1 MLTLGFYVNDPT
13 EHAITFDTE
22 PFRNHIPLS
31 DIGQGSVGPGN
42 KVEPGGRGDIEK
54 HLIVHAY

>member
-1 MLTLGFYVNDPT
+1 MLTLRFYVNDST
-13 EHAITFDTE
+13 QHAITFDTD
-22 PFRNHIPLS
+22 PFGNRIPLS

-42 KVEPGGRGDIEK
+42 TVEPGGRGDGEK